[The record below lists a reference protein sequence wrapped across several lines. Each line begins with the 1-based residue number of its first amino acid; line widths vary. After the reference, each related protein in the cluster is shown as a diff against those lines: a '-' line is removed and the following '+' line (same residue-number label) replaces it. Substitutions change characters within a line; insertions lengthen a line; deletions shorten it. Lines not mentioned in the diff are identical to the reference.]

1 MTDKALILAVD
12 DELGILKLC
21 KQILSEEG
29 FGVVTAKDGA
39 EALSA
44 AEEYRPDIILLDL
57 TLPDMDG
64 IEVMRRLRRCANVP
78 IIMVTGRGT
87 DTDKIIGLQLGAD
100 DYLAKPFN
108 PQELTARVD
117 AVLRRSSGATP
128 AGVTVSVGDLKIDLA
143 KRIVVR
149 SGELVKL
156 SRTEWLLLQTLAA
169 NAGRVVL
176 HNELLSKVWG
186 PEYRDELEYLRVGV
200 SRLRRKLEV
209 DPSEPVVI
217 RTFQGIG
224 YLLDADPPTP
234 VAADERAAS

>member
-12 DELGILKLC
+12 DEPGILKLFN
-21 KQILSEEG
+21 QILSDDG
-29 FGVVTAKDGA
+29 FRVVSARDGN

-64 IEVMRRLRRCANVP
+64 LEVMRRLRERVNVP
-78 IIMVTGRGT
+78 IIMVTARGT
-87 DTDKIIGLQLGAD
+87 DNDKVTGLELGAD

-108 PQELTARVD
+108 PQELTARVQ
-117 AVLRRSSGATP
+117 AVLRRSHGATP
-128 AGVTVSVGDLKIDLA
+128 EGATVTVGDIEIDLV
-143 KRIVVR
+143 KRMVSR
-149 SGELVKL
+149 AGERVKL
-156 SRTEWLLLQTLAA
+156 SRTEWLLLQALAA

-186 PEYRDELEYLRVGV
+186 PEYRDELEYLRVWV
-200 SRLRRKLEV
+200 SRLRRKLEP
-209 DPSEPVVI
+209 DPSEPVII

-224 YLLDADPPTP
+224 YLLDADMSTP
-234 VAADERAAS
+234 VAAVEPATS